1 MALVSLVYVSV
12 ETRKMTENDLVAILE
27 SSRKNNAE
35 ANITGM
41 LLYRDSYF
49 IQALE
54 GEDKAVNALYDKIA
68 QDNRHRKVLLVG
80 KDRIEQRSYGDWSMG
95 FKNLDGVDLTKVPG
109 YSQYLDEPIEPH
121 SFEKQ
126 PSRAKQLLELF
137 RTRSNY

>member
-1 MALVSLVYVSV
+1 MALVSLVYVSI
-12 ETRKMTENDLVAILE
+12 ETRKMTEDDLVGILE
-27 SSRKNNAE
+27 SSRKNNAK

-41 LLYRDSYF
+41 LLYRDGYF

-54 GEDKAVNALYDKIA
+54 GNDKDVTALYNKIA
-68 QDNRHRKVLLVG
+68 QDDRHKKVLLVG
-80 KDRIEQRSYGDWSMG
+80 KDEIGQRSYSDWSMG
-95 FKNLDGVDLTKVPG
+95 FKNLDGIDLTKVPG